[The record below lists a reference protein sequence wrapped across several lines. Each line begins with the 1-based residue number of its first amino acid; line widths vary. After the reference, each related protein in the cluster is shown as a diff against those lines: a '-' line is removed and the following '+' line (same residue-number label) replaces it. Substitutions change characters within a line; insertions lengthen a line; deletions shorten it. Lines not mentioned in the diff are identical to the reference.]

1 MRAQGQSV
9 VISVDYNTLFLLTV
23 DIEAML
29 GLLLLFVWVQ
39 NLRLSAV
46 AWWGAA
52 HLVRAGSIVLYGL
65 YGSVPSLISIDLAN
79 ALLFTSYAL
88 TWNGARVFDR
98 RKPLVGSLFAGATL
112 WALACLLPG
121 FTGAPD
127 FQALLS
133 GLVIA
138 SFIWLTAYEFWK
150 GREEPLVSRWPAIL
164 ILFMYGVVFLMH
176 TPLSALLPSDE
187 RQELLSSAWLTV
199 LSTEALLAAISTAFV
214 FVAMAKERMELGY
227 KRAAMKDPLTDL
239 LNRNAFVEEA
249 MQLTLL
255 QIKRD
260 RPVAVFMIDLDGF
273 KEINDRFGHA
283 LGDKVLRVFAET
295 VRTSLRSSDLI
306 GRLGG
311 EEFAVVI
318 ADACRDNAFRVAD
331 RVRRAFAEAAATVD
345 GAPVN
350 ATASFGVSIIQDP
363 NDNIMSLLTQ
373 ADQALYR
380 AKALGRNRVVLT
392 ELKLPEPEP
401 EHEKAEDVG
410 TDGARVAA

>member
-1 MRAQGQSV
+1 
-9 VISVDYNTLFLLTV
+9 
-23 DIEAML
+23 
-29 GLLLLFVWVQ
+29 
-39 NLRLSAV
+39 
-46 AWWGAA
+46 
-52 HLVRAGSIVLYGL
+52 
-65 YGSVPSLISIDLAN
+65 
-79 ALLFTSYAL
+79 
-88 TWNGARVFDR
+88 
-98 RKPLVGSLFAGATL
+98 
-112 WALACLLPG
+112 
-121 FTGAPD
+121 
-127 FQALLS
+127 
-133 GLVIA
+133 
-138 SFIWLTAYEFWK
+138 
-150 GREEPLVSRWPAIL
+150 
-164 ILFMYGVVFLMH
+164 
-176 TPLSALLPSDE
+176 
-187 RQELLSSAWLTV
+187 V

-283 LGDKVLRVFAET
+283 LGDKVLRLFAET

-331 RVRRAFAEAAATVD
+331 RVRRAFAEAAETVE
-345 GAPVN
+345 GLPVG

-401 EHEKAEDVG
+401 EPEKAEDIGV
-410 TDGARVAA
+410 DGARVAA